1 MLDLAPNSA
10 HAATITAKI
19 IPNTIIILSFLYI
32 NLLSLSTSSLPHLIS
47 IREASLEA
55 SYGCLSKL
63 AYLPR
68 LIFLFT
74 FTTSA
79 KRAATTANV
88 IPNIIIM
95 LPFLYFNYSLFNLF
109 ECKDNAFL
117 CAYTFFGKKMLS
129 RVWFLDFRQKL
140 SCQLEQNGRF
150 FKNKSVSKLQFQ
162 GELYITMITFFPI
175 YLVVLIYRS

>member
-1 MLDLAPNSA
+1 MLALAPYSA
-10 HAATITAKI
+10 HAATTKAKI
-19 IPNTIIILSFLYI
+19 IPKIIIILSFLYI

-109 ECKDNAFL
+109 ECKDNAF
-117 CAYTFFGKKMLS
+117 CARTHFGERKCRKGYDFLISVKNCHANWSKMAG
-129 RVWFLDFRQKL
+129 FQK
-140 SCQLEQNGRF
+140 
-150 FKNKSVSKLQFQ
+150 
-162 GELYITMITFFPI
+162 
-175 YLVVLIYRS
+175 

>member
-1 MLDLAPNSA
+1 MLALAPYSA
-10 HAATITAKI
+10 HAATTKAKI
-19 IPNTIIILSFLYI
+19 IPKIIIILSFLYI

-117 CAYTFFGKKMLS
+117 CAHTFLGKEKSRKGYDFLISVKNCHVNWSKMAGFSKINPSLNCGFKENYTS
-129 RVWFLDFRQKL
+129 
-140 SCQLEQNGRF
+140 
-150 FKNKSVSKLQFQ
+150 
-162 GELYITMITFFPI
+162 P
-175 YLVVLIYRS
+175 

>member
-68 LIFLFT
+68 LILLFT

-79 KRAATTANV
+79 KRAAATANI
-88 IPNIIIM
+88 IPNTIIM

-109 ECKDNAFL
+109 ECKDNAFFV
-117 CAYTFFGKKMLS
+117 CAHNFWERKCRKGYDFLISVKNCHANCSKMAGFSKINPSLN
-129 RVWFLDFRQKL
+129 
-140 SCQLEQNGRF
+140 CG
-150 FKNKSVSKLQFQ
+150 FK
-162 GELYITMITFFPI
+162 
-175 YLVVLIYRS
+175 

>member
-1 MLDLAPNSA
+1 MLDLAPYSA
-10 HAATITAKI
+10 HAATTKAKI
-19 IPNTIIILSFLYI
+19 IPKIIIILSFLYI
-32 NLLSLSTSSLPHLIS
+32 NLLSLFTSSLPHLIS

-68 LIFLFT
+68 QIFLFT

-79 KRAATTANV
+79 KRATTANV

-117 CAYTFFGKKMLS
+117 CAHTI
-129 RVWFLDFRQKL
+129 FREENAVK
-140 SCQLEQNGRF
+140 G
-150 FKNKSVSKLQFQ
+150 
-162 GELYITMITFFPI
+162 MI
-175 YLVVLIYRS
+175 S

>member
-55 SYGCLSKL
+55 SCGCLSKL

-88 IPNIIIM
+88 IPNTIIM

-117 CAYTFFGKKMLS
+117 CAHTIFGKENAEKGMIS
-129 RVWFLDFRQKL
+129 WFPSKTVMPIGAKWQFFQK
-140 SCQLEQNGRF
+140 
-150 FKNKSVSKLQFQ
+150 
-162 GELYITMITFFPI
+162 
-175 YLVVLIYRS
+175 

>member
-1 MLDLAPNSA
+1 MLDLAPYSA
-10 HAATITAKI
+10 HPATTIPKI
-19 IPNTIIILSFLYI
+19 IIILSFLYI

-88 IPNIIIM
+88 IPNTIIM

-109 ECKDNAFL
+109 ECKGNAFL
-117 CAYTFFGKKMLS
+117 CTHTMFFGK
-129 RVWFLDFRQKL
+129 
-140 SCQLEQNGRF
+140 N
-150 FKNKSVSKLQFQ
+150 FKKGPFS
-162 GELYITMITFFPI
+162 
-175 YLVVLIYRS
+175 

>member
-1 MLDLAPNSA
+1 MEASCGCLSKLAYLPRLIFLFTFTTSA
-10 HAATITAKI
+10 KRAATTANV

-88 IPNIIIM
+88 IPNTIIM

-109 ECKDNAFL
+109 VCKGNAFL
-117 CAYTFFGKKMLS
+117 CAHTI
-129 RVWFLDFRQKL
+129 FREENAEK
-140 SCQLEQNGRF
+140 G
-150 FKNKSVSKLQFQ
+150 
-162 GELYITMITFFPI
+162 MI
-175 YLVVLIYRS
+175 S

>member
-88 IPNIIIM
+88 IPNTIIM

-117 CAYTFFGKKMLS
+117 CAHTIFGERKCRKGYDFLISVKNCHANWSKMAVFSKINPSLNCGFKENYTS
-129 RVWFLDFRQKL
+129 
-140 SCQLEQNGRF
+140 
-150 FKNKSVSKLQFQ
+150 
-162 GELYITMITFFPI
+162 P
-175 YLVVLIYRS
+175 

>member
-1 MLDLAPNSA
+1 MLDLAPYSA
-10 HAATITAKI
+10 HAATTKAKI
-19 IPNTIIILSFLYI
+19 IPKIIIILSFLYI

-79 KRAATTANV
+79 KRAAATANV
-88 IPNIIIM
+88 IPNTIIIIVI
-95 LPFLYFNYSLFNLF
+95 LSLLYYSLFYLF
-109 ECKDNAFL
+109 ECKGNAFL
-117 CAYTFFGKKMLS
+117 CTHTIFLEEIAKKAS
-129 RVWFLDFRQKL
+129 FLDFRQFL
-140 SCQLEQNGRF
+140 S
-150 FKNKSVSKLQFQ
+150 
-162 GELYITMITFFPI
+162 
-175 YLVVLIYRS
+175 

>member
-1 MLDLAPNSA
+1 M
-10 HAATITAKI
+10 
-19 IPNTIIILSFLYI
+19 
-32 NLLSLSTSSLPHLIS
+32 
-47 IREASLEA
+47 EA

-88 IPNIIIM
+88 IPNTIIM

-109 ECKDNAFL
+109 ECKGNAFL
-117 CAYTFFGKKMLS
+117 CAHTIFGERKCRKGYDFLISVKNCHANWSKMAGFPFRSPTFNCCFNENDTSTLKLFPIS
-129 RVWFLDFRQKL
+129 LADFR
-140 SCQLEQNGRF
+140 
-150 FKNKSVSKLQFQ
+150 
-162 GELYITMITFFPI
+162 
-175 YLVVLIYRS
+175 

>member
-1 MLDLAPNSA
+1 MLDLAPYSA
-10 HAATITAKI
+10 HAATTKAKI
-19 IPNTIIILSFLYI
+19 IPKIIIILSFLYI

-79 KRAATTANV
+79 KRAAATANV
-88 IPNIIIM
+88 IPNTIIM

-109 ECKDNAFL
+109 ECKVTNYICIIQIFNIYISILVCHFAPIVMTVFDGNQEIIPLTAFSSRKIV
-117 CAYTFFGKKMLS
+117 CAHKKALS
-129 RVWFLDFRQKL
+129 LH
-140 SCQLEQNGRF
+140 S
-150 FKNKSVSKLQFQ
+150 
-162 GELYITMITFFPI
+162 
-175 YLVVLIYRS
+175 

>member
-1 MLDLAPNSA
+1 MLALAPYSA
-10 HAATITAKI
+10 HAATTKAKI
-19 IPNTIIILSFLYI
+19 IPKIIIILSFLYI
-32 NLLSLSTSSLPHLIS
+32 NLLSLSTSSLPQLIS
-47 IREASLEA
+47 IREASLAA

-117 CAYTFFGKKMLS
+117 CAHTIFGKENAEKGMIS
-129 RVWFLDFRQKL
+129 WFPSKIVMPIGAKWQVFQK
-140 SCQLEQNGRF
+140 
-150 FKNKSVSKLQFQ
+150 
-162 GELYITMITFFPI
+162 
-175 YLVVLIYRS
+175 

>member
-1 MLDLAPNSA
+1 MLALAPYSA
-10 HAATITAKI
+10 HAATTKAKI
-19 IPNTIIILSFLYI
+19 IPKIIIILSFLYI

-95 LPFLYFNYSLFNLF
+95 LPFLYFNYSLFNLLSAKIMPF
-109 ECKDNAFL
+109 
-117 CAYTFFGKKMLS
+117 CARTHFWGKKMQK
-129 RVWFLDFRQKL
+129 RV
-140 SCQLEQNGRF
+140 
-150 FKNKSVSKLQFQ
+150 
-162 GELYITMITFFPI
+162 
-175 YLVVLIYRS
+175 

>member
-1 MLDLAPNSA
+1 MLALAPYSA
-10 HAATITAKI
+10 HAATTKAKI
-19 IPNTIIILSFLYI
+19 IPKIIIILSFLYI

-79 KRAATTANV
+79 KRAAATTKAKI
-88 IPNIIIM
+88 IPKIIIM

-117 CAYTFFGKKMLS
+117 CAHTFLGKENAEK
-129 RVWFLDFRQKL
+129 
-140 SCQLEQNGRF
+140 G
-150 FKNKSVSKLQFQ
+150 
-162 GELYITMITFFPI
+162 MI
-175 YLVVLIYRS
+175 S